1 MRKQIKSAL
10 ISVYYKDKLDLLV
23 KELDKLG
30 VTIYSTGGTQTFIE
44 GLGVKVNAVDALT
57 GFPEILGGRVKT
69 LHPKIFGGIL
79 ARRDNAQDIEQL
91 AKHDIPEIDLV
102 IVDLYPF
109 EETVKASNIE
119 QEIIEKIDI
128 GGISL
133 IRAAAKNFKDT
144 LIVSSRDQYEQLLVL
159 LQEKAGTS
167 DIEDR
172 KLFAAKAFMTTSHY
186 DTHIFNY
193 FNQTEKLP
201 IFKQSILDSKVLRY
215 GENPHQKGV
224 FYGKI
229 EDVFEI
235 LHGRELSYNNLV
247 DIEASINI
255 VAEFTEPTFAI
266 IKHTNSCGLASRE
279 TIAEAYKA
287 AFACDTTSA
296 FGGVLAANR
305 KIDVAT
311 ANEINTLFF
320 EVLSAPDYEP
330 EALEILKSKK
340 NRILLKYVRQQ
351 TTDNRQQKMFKSL
364 LNGVLEQDVDSSSE
378 TKDTFKIVTTKEP
391 SESELSDLEFAIKA
405 VKHLKSN
412 GITLVRNKQLL
423 GMGCG
428 QTSRVDALE
437 FAIKKAKAFG
447 FDLKGAVMA
456 SEAFFPFPD
465 CVSIAHEAGITAIS
479 QPGGSIKD
487 QDSIDACNANGQ
499 AMVLTGV
506 RHFKH

>member
-1 MRKQIKSAL
+1 
-10 ISVYYKDKLDLLV
+10 
-23 KELDKLG
+23 
-30 VTIYSTGGTQTFIE
+30 
-44 GLGVKVNAVDALT
+44 
-57 GFPEILGGRVKT
+57 
-69 LHPKIFGGIL
+69 
-79 ARRDNAQDIEQL
+79 
-91 AKHDIPEIDLV
+91 
-102 IVDLYPF
+102 
-109 EETVKASNIE
+109 
-119 QEIIEKIDI
+119 
-128 GGISL
+128 
-133 IRAAAKNFKDT
+133 
-144 LIVSSRDQYEQLLVL
+144 
-159 LQEKAGTS
+159 
-167 DIEDR
+167 
-172 KLFAAKAFMTTSHY
+172 
-186 DTHIFNY
+186 
-193 FNQTEKLP
+193 
-201 IFKQSILDSKVLRY
+201 
-215 GENPHQKGV
+215 
-224 FYGKI
+224 
-229 EDVFEI
+229 VFEI

-247 DIEASINI
+247 DIEAAINI

-340 NRILLKYVRQQ
+340 NRILLKDVRQQ

-378 TKDTFKIVTTKEP
+378 TKDTFKIATTKAP